1 MTEEQP
7 IEIMAE
13 TQATDR
19 AAVGSASAKAFTIAC
34 LVAILA
40 AIPLLVKSIYYLH
53 ILILVY
59 IYVIAASSLRMI
71 AISGQLSLGHA
82 GFMGIGAYTSAVLA
96 KEFGWTPWLT
106 MPLGALTT
114 MVVAVAV
121 GYPFSRLRTF
131 YFSMVSLFFGIGIL
145 AVNTIFSRYT
155 GGYYGLA
162 GIPPLFVG
170 SKVPFYF
177 FFLGLM
183 VLSLLFL
190 YRFESCRIGTCLKA
204 VAQSQEVASSVGID
218 DAGYRVLAL
227 AVGCFIVGL
236 AGAGYAHYDLVLS
249 QSKFDLLASINLMV
263 YIVVGGTGSFAGP
276 IIGAAVLVVI
286 PEVFRGLKMFTPY
299 VFAGIVILV
308 ISFLPQGLA
317 GLYERASLFFK
328 KSSNG
333 GRKNCAS

>member
-1 MTEEQP
+1 MRSIRLT
-7 IEIMAE
+7 ADA
-13 TQATDR
+13 QAMDR
-19 AAVGSASAKAFTIAC
+19 ASKSTAVAKTLTIVC
-34 LVAILA
+34 LVAILG
-40 AIPLLVKSIYYLH
+40 AIPLLVKSVYHLH
-53 ILILVY
+53 VLILVY
-59 IYVIAASSLRMI
+59 IYVIAASSLRLI

-96 KEFGWTPWLT
+96 KEFGWSPWLT

-114 MVVAVAV
+114 MVVAIAV

-170 SKVPFYF
+170 SKIPFYF
-177 FFLGLM
+177 FFLGLTI
-183 VLSLLFL
+183 LSLIFL

-204 VAQSQEVASSVGID
+204 VAQSHEVAASVGID

-227 AVGCFIVGL
+227 AAGCFIVGL

-263 YIVVGGTGSFAGP
+263 YMVVGGMGSFAGP

-308 ISFLPQGLA
+308 IFLMPQGLA
-317 GLYERASLFFK
+317 GLYERASVPFK
-328 KSSNG
+328 KSS
-333 GRKNCAS
+333 GRKNRAA